1 MKRNK
6 GATTQMKSAGYMF
19 MLLLKKVHF
28 LAYICL
34 NERAKYSHFPLP
46 SFKTVT
52 ESQSDIIDHK

>member
-46 SFKTVT
+46 SFNTLT
-52 ESQSDIIDHK
+52 ESQR